1 MLHRGYGAAWQFP
14 GQEHALALTR
24 TQANLKEE
32 NTMKELNM
40 NNIQEVSLDEIE
52 VLEDALAPGGGWWCG
67 CSIFREGFF
76 CG

>member
-1 MLHRGYGAAWQFP
+1 
-14 GQEHALALTR
+14 
-24 TQANLKEE
+24 
-32 NTMKELNM
+32 MKELNM